1 MVSETLRRLCEEAGD
16 IGPTRPR
23 MSACWVSMKG
33 TSARLSAAEEIR
45 QKLAWLKW
53 SVSIMPSSDSG
64 VSHLPQDQRVP
75 DSAAAPAYRR
85 VRGVVPTPRAG
96 GIDRASREAPA
107 HPLRRFE
114 RASVGD
120 YVPRARGGR
129 VMSDFTIKQDVEAEL
144 RWEPSVN
151 AAAIGVAVK
160 DGIVTLT
167 GRVASYAEKYAAARA
182 AARVAGVKVV
192 ANELEVGLSSVD
204 QRSDEEIA
212 RSVANALTWH
222 TSVPP
227 DRVKAQVSQGWVT
240 LEGTVEWQFQKE
252 AAERAVRPLRGVK
265 GITNNI
271 VVKPAV
277 STAVVKAEIEAA
289 LKRSAELDAQ
299 RITVETRGDTVILRG
314 RVRSWAERQEAER
327 AAWAAPGVAKVEN
340 YLTIEP

>member
-1 MVSETLRRLCEEAGD
+1 
-16 IGPTRPR
+16 
-23 MSACWVSMKG
+23 
-33 TSARLSAAEEIR
+33 
-45 QKLAWLKW
+45 
-53 SVSIMPSSDSG
+53 
-64 VSHLPQDQRVP
+64 
-75 DSAAAPAYRR
+75 
-85 VRGVVPTPRAG
+85 
-96 GIDRASREAPA
+96 
-107 HPLRRFE
+107 
-114 RASVGD
+114 
-120 YVPRARGGR
+120 
-129 VMSDFTIKQDVEAEL
+129 MSDLTIKQQVEAEL
-144 RWEPSVN
+144 QWEPSVN

-167 GRVASYAEKYAAARA
+167 GRVATLAEKYAAARA
-182 AARVAGVKVV
+182 AARVAGVKAV
-192 ANELEVGLSSVD
+192 ANELEVGLSSGD
-204 QRSDEEIA
+204 RRSDEEIA
-212 RSVANALTWH
+212 RSVANALAWH
-222 TSVPP
+222 ASVPP